1 VTGSKKGDVM
11 GDTYETA
18 AEAEADRAQQRA
30 MLTTLSAS
38 DRALRRDECGAWRIA
53 GTRGAIHTWGDG
65 KSWVR
70 HWIWLKRK
78 LGFCQVT
85 QDGDGEGCLR
95 LHQLPTPDQ
104 AAVIRDVLGIPKR
117 REVSAAE
124 LGAIEDLH
132 MASIGSRVVR
142 QLGAPG
148 LANAAS
154 WYTRVTSDREP
165 KFRLKC
171 RRTPPSE
178 PRRSRD
184 HFSLL

>member
-38 DRALRRDECGAWRIA
+38 DRALRRDECGVWRIA

-65 KSWVR
+65 KSWVLFVTARSER
-70 HWIWLKRK
+70 HWTWLKRK

-95 LHQLPTPDQ
+95 LHQLPSPDQ

-117 REVSAAE
+117 REVTAAE
-124 LGAIEDLH
+124 LERLRTYAWPRSE
-132 MASIGSRVVR
+132 
-142 QLGAPG
+142 
-148 LANAAS
+148 AA
-154 WYTRVTSDREP
+154 
-165 KFRLKC
+165 L
-171 RRTPPSE
+171 
-178 PRRSRD
+178 
-184 HFSLL
+184 